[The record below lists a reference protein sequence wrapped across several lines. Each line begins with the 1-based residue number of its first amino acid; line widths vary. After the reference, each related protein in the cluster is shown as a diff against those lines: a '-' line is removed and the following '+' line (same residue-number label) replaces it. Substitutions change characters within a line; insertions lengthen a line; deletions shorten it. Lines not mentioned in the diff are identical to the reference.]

1 MCMPTCLHACLRK
14 CTTSGE
20 SKQDHLQ
27 PCHHLSFHFL
37 LQNGGLGACGAEYGE
52 VLTQDYNGRNTTVA
66 TSTAILY
73 VFSGSFF
80 LVFSKPFYALAWCL
94 FISCHVYAYLHA
106 DLFSRAKRGQISKQ
120 IWGPKKPML
129 KYPSS
134 HSGMDH
140 HYFGYHLSR
149 ATKLHECQPPI
160 TWRLLVFLLQ
170 ISPYMSI
177 LLSLCIAKLWKV
189 LSRFHQYKLNKHACH
204 SHICNHL

>member
-1 MCMPTCLHACLRK
+1 
-14 CTTSGE
+14 
-20 SKQDHLQ
+20 
-27 PCHHLSFHFL
+27 
-37 LQNGGLGACGAEYGE
+37 
-52 VLTQDYNGRNTTVA
+52 
-66 TSTAILY
+66 
-73 VFSGSFF
+73 
-80 LVFSKPFYALAWCL
+80 
-94 FISCHVYAYLHA
+94 
-106 DLFSRAKRGQISKQ
+106 
-120 IWGPKKPML
+120 ML

-204 SHICNHL
+204 SHICNHLQFPKANQSIFKILHKKVATCMGKHTTLRRMYVSASPTMPSPLPPLHTLKLRYRSLWSGVWSNLNLRLQWQRHYHCNINCNSTCNVSFLLTREYESSWTMPPLHHLLYLVSHA